1 MNTQN
6 GSALI
11 LSLLIL
17 LVMTMLGITAMST
30 SSLQEKMASND
41 RNQKI
46 TFQNAELNL
55 TDSEET
61 HIFQVSP
68 NQARDKFNKNILGST
83 PGYYGIDADPN
94 YFDINNWV
102 ASNLS
107 APSPCIAMTDN
118 DQSGNKACT
127 IIHVIKEELALEAG
141 SGYNQTTQ
149 SNSSYKIINISSRSA
164 DSNNIAA
171 SMVQS
176 TVRKIVQ

>member
-30 SSLQEKMASND
+30 SNLQEKMASND

-61 HIFQVSP
+61 YVFQVSP
-68 NQARDKFNKNILGST
+68 GQARDNFNKNILGSSV
-83 PGYYGIDADPN
+83 GYYGTDADPD
-94 YFDINNWV
+94 YFNKANWV
-102 ASNLS
+102 AVDPPGTST
-107 APSPCIAMTDN
+107 CIAMDGN
-118 DQSGNKACT
+118 NQFENKACT

-141 SGYNQTTQ
+141 SGYNQATQ
-149 SNSSYKIINISSRSA
+149 SNSSYKVINISSRSA
-164 DSNNIAA
+164 DKNNVAA

>member
-30 SSLQEKMASND
+30 SNLQEKMAAND

-61 HIFQVSP
+61 YVFRVLP
-68 NQARDKFNKNILGST
+68 GQARDNFNKNILGST
-83 PGYYGIDADPN
+83 AGYYGTDADPD
-94 YFDINNWV
+94 YFNKANWV
-102 ASNLS
+102 ASGES
-107 APSPCIAMTDN
+107 DPSPCIEMTDN
-118 DQSGNKACT
+118 NQFENEACT

-141 SGYNQTTQ
+141 SGYNQATQ
-149 SNSSYKIINISSRSA
+149 SNSSYKIINVSSRSA
-164 DSNNIAA
+164 DKNNVAT